1 MVADADLSDAFDS
14 LLNVEADAAA
24 AAAAEGAAAAGAAG
38 AAEGAAVGWTAGSD
52 LSKEAFF
59 YAGAT
64 ALWASMFDGLPPR
77 AQRAVITAS
86 AAAVGAT
93 IAVATITSSPSGDI
107 PTADV
112 AAAVAAARQ
121 PFRTAAALVAA
132 ATRSP
137 PCRYPWAR
145 RVTDGGADADA
156 F

>member
-1 MVADADLSDAFDS
+1 MRLSAWTGCPAFPVSCLLLPVVERSSSPYDPYTIMNLPPFPAYDPPSS
-14 LLNVEADAAA
+14 LATPLRRCSPSPPLYPRSALRAVISAS
-24 AAAAEGAAAAGAAG
+24 AAAAGA
-38 AAEGAAVGWTAGSD
+38 TA
-52 LSKEAFF
+52 
-59 YAGAT
+59 
-64 ALWASMFDGLPPR
+64 
-77 AQRAVITAS
+77 
-86 AAAVGAT
+86 
-93 IAVATITSSPSGDI
+93 AVATITPAPTPGA

-112 AAAVAAARQ
+112 AAAVAAARR